1 MRAEQSSLR
10 KEAKM
15 SDEQWIP
22 GNKSELMSAIQHEW
36 NLLMDVVQKLE
47 QANKLTTPDEG
58 GWSPKDNL
66 AHLAEWM
73 NVMMGY
79 HMDKRP
85 SHEVLGVSEDV
96 VKGWDMEI
104 INPVLFER
112 NRNRPTEDVMEW
124 LKNVYATLVK
134 KLDVTPFEDL
144 LKPRHVDD
152 PEKRPLLMWVLGDTT
167 EHFEEHRGTIE
178 KML

>member
-1 MRAEQSSLR
+1 
-10 KEAKM
+10 M
-15 SDEQWIP
+15 SDEQWVP
-22 GNKSELMSAIQHEW
+22 GSKAELMSAIQREW
-36 NLLMDVVQKLE
+36 NLLMDVAAKLE
-47 QANKLTTPDEG
+47 KANKMTTPDEG

-79 HMDKRP
+79 HMDRRP
-85 SHEVLGVSEDV
+85 SHEVLGVSEEV
-96 VKGWDMEI
+96 TKGWDMEV

-112 NRNRPTEDVMEW
+112 NRDRPTADVLDG
-124 LKNVYATLVK
+124 LKQVYAKLVK
-134 KLDVTPFEDL
+134 KLEATPFEDL
-144 LKPRHVDD
+144 LKPRHADD

-167 EHFEEHRGTIE
+167 EHFEEHRATIE